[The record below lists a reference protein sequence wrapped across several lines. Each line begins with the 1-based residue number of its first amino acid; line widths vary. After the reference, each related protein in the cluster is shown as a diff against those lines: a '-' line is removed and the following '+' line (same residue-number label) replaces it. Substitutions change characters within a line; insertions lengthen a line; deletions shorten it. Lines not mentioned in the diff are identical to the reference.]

1 MDPSAHNKALLRS
14 HIQMPTIENILPE
27 ISNAKVFS
35 VLDAKDGHWQVKL
48 DEVSSYLTTCWTPVD
63 RYRWLRMPFGI
74 TPAAEEYQCTR
85 CEALQGR
92 KGVNVIADDILLNAF
107 ARHTDGRF

>member
-1 MDPSAHNKALLRS
+1 MPKMDK
-14 HIQMPTIENILPE
+14 
-27 ISNAKVFS
+27 
-35 VLDAKDGHWQVKL
+35 VKL

-85 CEALQGR
+85 CEALQGL
-92 KGVNVIADDILLNAF
+92 KGVSVIADYILLNAF
-107 ARHTDGRF
+107 GDTHGKAMADFDRRRKEMST